1 MLAVGS
7 AMSVLPSLTPAA
19 SPSQQPSSS
28 SSSSSSHHSAQSL
41 LSHPHHASISSRAAI
56 VTTDTEIQHQ
66 QYAPVPATSTS
77 SLQADPITTSTS
89 ASASTSTATPSKP
102 LLIVGGKVIASP
114 TSLGTSGGRLKK
126 FICPECGQGYTRPTR
141 LQEHQRVHSGER
153 PFKCAECPSTFT
165 RDSHLKA
172 HARIHA
178 SEQEKRY
185 DCDECDKKFWTHQHL
200 KKHVQTIHKGKTYD
214 CSQCDESF
222 RKHHLLRT
230 HIAEVH
236 STPGTFPFIC
246 DAEGCD
252 KSFKQKTHLTAHRK
266 THDRESFALVR
277 SPCSQGNELIIGTT
291 RLASRYLCIH
301 RDCSS
306 LRLSQRQHATWSA
319 LQKHTKTVH
328 PPRCHYPECDNKTFT
343 TNRGLRNHIA
353 TIHEGS
359 TSAEDTDA
367 PHKTTTSRSRRK
379 RKRRSGRARG
389 SDEEP
394 EARETETDA
403 DDGNETSEWEP
414 SEWDR
419 EDDEREQRMLR
430 DFAAGGKKKRRIVL
444 APEAVWKCTHG
455 ACKRSFKSS
464 DALGRH
470 VKALHSIERLVPV
483 VEVPVHRPRSQ
494 SRGTSM
500 GPAPNKDDLDSAQDS
515 TDLEALPPLPPLP
528 KRKRVPKSPTAM
540 SLIESITGYGYA
552 PAEENEGSQAA
563 SKRQFPCPWPDIAE
577 LDHRVIVDDILC
589 SPNGHTVQTSSC
601 EYWFSR
607 VYDVERHLRGAH
619 QVVVEREELEQW
631 FDAEWEEEG

>member
-7 AMSVLPSLTPAA
+7 AMSVLHSFTPAV
-19 SPSQQPSSS
+19 SSSQQPSSS
-28 SSSSSSHHSAQSL
+28 SSHHSGPSL
-41 LSHPHHASISSRAAI
+41 LSHPHQDQATISSRTAI
-56 VTTDTEIQHQ
+56 ITTDTEIQHH
-66 QYAPVPATSTS
+66 APVASTSTS
-77 SLQADPITTSTS
+77 YLQADRITTSTL
-89 ASASTSTATPSKP
+89 ASTSTATPSKP
-102 LLIVGGKVIASP
+102 LLIVGGKVVASP
-114 TSLGTSGGRLKK
+114 TSFGTSGGRLKK

-153 PFKCAECPSTFT
+153 PFRCAECPSTFT
-165 RDSHLKA
+165 RDSHLRA
-172 HARIHA
+172 HARIHV

-185 DCDECDKKFWTHQHL
+185 DCNECHKKFWTHQHL
-200 KKHVQTIHKGKTYD
+200 KKHIQSIHKGKTYD
-214 CSQCDESF
+214 CSQCDQSF

-236 STPGTFPFIC
+236 SPPGTFPFIC

-266 THDRESFALVR
+266 THD
-277 SPCSQGNELIIGTT
+277 P
-291 RLASRYLCIH
+291 SRYLCIH

-306 LRLSQRQHATWSA
+306 LSLSQRQHTTWSA

-353 TIHEGS
+353 SIHEGS

-379 RKRRSGRARG
+379 RKRRSGRKRG
-389 SDEEP
+389 SDEEEL
-394 EARETETDA
+394 EAQETETDA
-403 DDGNETSEWEP
+403 NDGNVTSEWEQ

-419 EDDEREQRMLR
+419 EDDEREERMLL

-455 ACKRSFKSS
+455 ACKRPFKSS

-470 VKALHSIERLVPV
+470 VKALHSIERLVPI

-500 GPAPNKDDLDSAQDS
+500 GPAPPKEDDLDFAQDS

-528 KRKRVPKSPTAM
+528 KRKRAPKSPTAM

-552 PAEENEGSQAA
+552 PADEDERSQAA
-563 SKRQFPCPWPDIAE
+563 SKRQFPCPWPDIAK
-577 LDHRVIVDDILC
+577 LDHRIIVDDILC
-589 SPNGHTVQTSSC
+589 SPNGHIVQTGSC

-631 FDAEWEEEG
+631 FDAESEEDG